1 MPRKKDISRRIFIK
15 RLSSGVAGTGLAL
28 SHLPAAVAAADK
40 TDRAESPPGQMPLKL
55 TVNGRTVRMHIPP
68 SLTLAEL
75 LRDRLNLTGTKVVC
89 NHGECGSCTVVLD
102 GRAVYSCHMLALDA
116 AGKEVLTVEGLL
128 EGENLHPLQEAFVK
142 EDGLQCGFC
151 TPGMVLAA
159 RDLLQRNPRPGREEI
174 RRGLSGNLCRCTG
187 YQKIV
192 EAVAAAARRRRGR

>member
-1 MPRKKDISRRIFIK
+1 
-15 RLSSGVAGTGLAL
+15 
-28 SHLPAAVAAADK
+28 
-40 TDRAESPPGQMPLKL
+40 MPLKL

-151 TPGMVLAA
+151 TPGQVMAA
-159 RDLLQRNPRPGREEI
+159 FALLRQKPHPSLDDIKEGMA
-174 RRGLSGNLCRCTG
+174 GNLCRCG
-187 YQKIV
+187 AYPKI
-192 EAVAAAARRRRGR
+192 AGSILAAAESNRNQEGR